1 MNFVNCLGGSLSG
14 KEFLLGGSSAGIWRR
29 HRCTTQLHT
38 CRCILCACG
47 SDSLLDLVRPRS
59 FYGSAGRAH
68 HAYTCRAGGLRRG
81 AAQNVYSGL
90 TNVAMTFCGSRTKV
104 WTKPPTVGSECSS
117 GCGWWCSSIFL
128 KGSCRSTF
136 GSIVRKVFCLALGR
150 RILVDGMEV
159 SDWTG

>member
-1 MNFVNCLGGSLSG
+1 MAAQV
-14 KEFLLGGSSAGIWRR
+14 ARIT
-29 HRCTTQLHT
+29 H
-38 CRCILCACG
+38 
-47 SDSLLDLVRPRS
+47 
-59 FYGSAGRAH
+59 
-68 HAYTCRAGGLRRG
+68 TCRAGGLRRG

-117 GCGWWCSSIFL
+117 GCGWWCSSIFM

>member
-1 MNFVNCLGGSLSG
+1 MRYEFCELSRWVSVWEGIPAGRQLGWDMEETQVHDTVTYLQVN
-14 KEFLLGGSSAGIWRR
+14 I
-29 HRCTTQLHT
+29 H
-38 CRCILCACG
+38 G

-117 GCGWWCSSIFL
+117 GCGWWCSSIFM